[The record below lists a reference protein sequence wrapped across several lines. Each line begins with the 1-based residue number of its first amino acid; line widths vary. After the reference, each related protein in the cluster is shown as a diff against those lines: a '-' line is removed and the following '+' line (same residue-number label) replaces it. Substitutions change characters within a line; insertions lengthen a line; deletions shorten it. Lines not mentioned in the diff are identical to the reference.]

1 MTSLLHYL
9 PAYIIVINVIGVLTF
24 SLDKSQAKNN
34 KRRVPEKIL
43 HLLELLGGV
52 FGIIVTMYLIHHKSS
67 KWQYYIFT
75 FIILL
80 AGILAFQYFQLS
92 IF

>member
-80 AGILAFQYFQLS
+80 AWILAFQHFELS

>member
-1 MTSLLHYL
+1 MSPFFLYLL
-9 PAYIIVINVIGVLTF
+9 IINIVSILVFAI
-24 SLDKSQAKNN
+24 DKVQAKNQ

-67 KWQYYIFT
+67 KWQYYIIT
-75 FIILL
+75 FIILI
-80 AGILAFQYFQLS
+80 AWIRSIQYFNIS
-92 IF
+92 IL